1 MQKTVRLK
9 VILLQ
14 RSHPSFSWSGHWIRG
29 AGYVLTGL
37 MVRKAQDMQEESK
50 ENLDIIGIISEYQ
63 ESCIQDIR
71 HLPVVEKEKKR

>member
-1 MQKTVRLK
+1 MEWALDQ
-9 VILLQ
+9 
-14 RSHPSFSWSGHWIRG
+14 G

-71 HLPVVEKEKKR
+71 HLPVVEKGKKEMILKNFNS